1 MDIVTREYSFPSV
14 TGLSDIYAKS
24 WAPSEEREVTAVI
37 QILHGMAEHI
47 ARYDAFASY
56 LCGQGFAVFAN
67 DHVGHGKSAKSD
79 EELGYFGE
87 ENGLEGLC
95 PGCKAGNRSGAQ
107 GIPRAAH
114 PYFWAQHGLLCRPL
128 LYRALWQ

>member
-67 DHVGHGKSAKSD
+67 DHVGHGKAR
-79 EELGYFGE
+79 
-87 ENGLEGLC
+87 
-95 PGCKAGNRSGAQ
+95 KATRS
-107 GIPRAAH
+107 
-114 PYFWAQHGLLCRPL
+114 WAILARKTAGRPL
-128 LYRALWQ
+128 PGMQSR

>member
-56 LCGQGFAVFAN
+56 L
-67 DHVGHGKSAKSD
+67 
-79 EELGYFGE
+79 
-87 ENGLEGLC
+87 
-95 PGCKAGNRSGAQ
+95 
-107 GIPRAAH
+107 
-114 PYFWAQHGLLCRPL
+114 
-128 LYRALWQ
+128 

>member
-1 MDIVTREYSFPSV
+1 MDQTDFLGGIPHGYCYEGISFPSV

-79 EELGYFGE
+79 EETGRIL
-87 ENGLEGLC
+87 
-95 PGCKAGNRSGAQ
+95 A
-107 GIPRAAH
+107 
-114 PYFWAQHGLLCRPL
+114 
-128 LYRALWQ
+128 